1 MGKVK
6 DQLWDEWEAEQKYS
20 DYMDT
25 ILDSDYKYDMTDDW
39 ILSPTEDMNGI
50 GQCIDITA
58 DTSKWYVDADE
69 QILERGLG
77 ADVLQKINKK
87 VKEMGGD
94 IIDDEIPF

>member
-6 DQLWDEWEAEQKYS
+6 DQLWEFDVDDAVDEIHDITYA
-20 DYMDT
+20 
-25 ILDSDYKYDMTDDW
+25 YDISDDW

-50 GQCIDITA
+50 SIDT
-58 DTSKWYVDADE
+58 TWYVDADE

>member
-6 DQLWDEWEAEQKYS
+6 DQLWEFDIDDVGDEIHDITYA
-20 DYMDT
+20 
-25 ILDSDYKYDMTDDW
+25 YDISDDW

-50 GQCIDITA
+50 GIDT
-58 DTSKWYVDADE
+58 TWYVDADE

>member
-6 DQLWDEWEAEQKYS
+6 DQLWEFDVNDVDDEIHDITYA
-20 DYMDT
+20 
-25 ILDSDYKYDMTDDW
+25 YDISDDW
-39 ILSPTEDMNGI
+39 ILSPTEDMSGI
-50 GQCIDITA
+50 GIDT
-58 DTSKWYVDADE
+58 TWYVDADE

>member
-6 DQLWDEWEAEQKYS
+6 DQLWNEWEAEQKYS
-20 DYMDT
+20 DFMDT
-25 ILDSDYKYDMTDDW
+25 TIVDSDYAYDMSDDW
-39 ILSPTEDMNGI
+39 ILSPTEDICGI
-50 GQCIDITA
+50 GIENT
-58 DTSKWYVDADE
+58 WYVDADE

-94 IIDDEIPF
+94 ISYDDEIPF

>member
-6 DQLWDEWEAEQKYS
+6 DQLWEFDVDDVVDEIHNITYA
-20 DYMDT
+20 
-25 ILDSDYKYDMTDDW
+25 YDISDDW

-50 GQCIDITA
+50 GIDINTP
-58 DTSKWYVDADE
+58 DWYVDADE

>member
-6 DQLWDEWEAEQKYS
+6 DQLWDEIHADE
-20 DYMDT
+20 
-25 ILDSDYKYDMTDDW
+25 IYDALQDHTVDVYAYDISDDW

-50 GQCIDITA
+50 GIDINTP
-58 DTSKWYVDADE
+58 DWYVDADE

>member
-6 DQLWDEWEAEQKYS
+6 DQLWDEMHS
-20 DYMDT
+20 DE
-25 ILDSDYKYDMTDDW
+25 IYDALQDHTVDVYAYDVSDDW
-39 ILSPTEDMNGI
+39 ILSPTEDMCGI
-50 GQCIDITA
+50 GIDNT
-58 DTSKWYVDADE
+58 WYVDADE

>member
-6 DQLWDEWEAEQKYS
+6 DQLWDEYEAEQKYS
-20 DYMDT
+20 EYMDSIIDT
-25 ILDSDYKYDMTDDW
+25 SKYAYDVSDDW
-39 ILSPTEDMNGI
+39 ILSPTEDICGI
-50 GQCIDITA
+50 GIEVNTPD
-58 DTSKWYVDADE
+58 WYVDADE